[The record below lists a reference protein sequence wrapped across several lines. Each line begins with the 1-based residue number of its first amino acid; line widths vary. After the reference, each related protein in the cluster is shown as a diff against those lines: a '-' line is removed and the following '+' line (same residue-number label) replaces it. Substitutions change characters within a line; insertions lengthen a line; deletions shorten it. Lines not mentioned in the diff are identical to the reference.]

1 MKTIPLTV
9 LAHEGPGSRAYLVMM
24 GEAGFRPSSIIVM
37 IASHGE
43 IGGNGKRV
51 GRFLPNAIRTRY
63 TNMAQEVRRMYW
75 PRRIQKEHPAL
86 YEAIVNG
93 LSSLIKEPRQRL
105 DAITGKFNWNH
116 YSDSVNRITVKDYKD
131 EGVLQA
137 LQQSTVNNVLFTG
150 GGIIPK
156 SLIES
161 ANRFIHIHPGK
172 LPHVRGADGILWSTL
187 VRGRPGATC
196 FYMSD
201 GIDTGNII
209 ETHDLPATTFQI
221 SEDDRPNDQT
231 LYRAIF
237 SFYDPLLRAKVFSDI
252 LTKHHGYLPDSGWPQ
267 SNTEGTTYH
276 FMHPAIRKKALSR
289 IFVTTQPG

>member
-37 IASHGE
+37 IASHGD
-43 IGGNGKRV
+43 IGGNDKRV

-63 TNMAQEVRRMYW
+63 ANMAQEVRQMYW

-93 LSSLIKEPRQRL
+93 LSSLIKEPRQKL

-137 LQQSTVNNVLFTG
+137 LQQSAVNNVLFTG

-161 ANRFIHIHPGK
+161 ANRFIHIHIK
-172 LPHVRGADGILWSTL
+172 A
-187 VRGRPGATC
+187 A
-196 FYMSD
+196 
-201 GIDTGNII
+201 
-209 ETHDLPATTFQI
+209 A
-221 SEDDRPNDQT
+221 
-231 LYRAIF
+231 
-237 SFYDPLLRAKVFSDI
+237 LLRVIPFCRWRRCMI
-252 LTKHHGYLPDSGWPQ
+252 
-267 SNTEGTTYH
+267 
-276 FMHPAIRKKALSR
+276 
-289 IFVTTQPG
+289 